1 MRTVTLTVN
10 GEDVTAT
17 VEPRTSLADF
27 LREERRLT
35 GTHLGCEHGVCGACT
50 INLDGVPARSCIA
63 YAATL
68 DGADIRTI
76 EGFDDDDVM
85 EDLRQAFTAHHG
97 LQCGYCTPGMLI
109 SCRDIVTRLPDAD
122 EKRVRLELSGNLCR
136 CTGYVGIVRAVL
148 EVLEKRRG
156 AAAA

>member
-10 GEDVTAT
+10 GEAVTAT

-68 DGADIRTI
+68 DGAEIRTI

-85 EDLRQAFTAHHG
+85 EDLRQAFTEHHG

-148 EVLEKRRG
+148 AVLEKRRG

>member
-10 GEDVTAT
+10 GEAVTAT

-50 INLDGVPARSCIA
+50 INLDGEPARSCIA

-76 EGFDDDDVM
+76 EGFDVDDVM
-85 EDLRQAFTAHHG
+85 EDLRQAFTEHHG

-109 SCRDIVTRLPDAD
+109 SCRDIVIRLPEAD

-148 EVLEKRRG
+148 AVLEKRRG
-156 AAAA
+156 SAAA